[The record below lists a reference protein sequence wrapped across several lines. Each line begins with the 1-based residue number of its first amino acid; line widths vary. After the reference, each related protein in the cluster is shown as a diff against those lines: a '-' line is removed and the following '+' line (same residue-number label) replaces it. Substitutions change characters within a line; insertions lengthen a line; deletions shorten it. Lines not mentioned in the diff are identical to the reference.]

1 MAFVK
6 ALVEL
11 QKACG
16 VDGLKMSDYGITKED
31 MAKCAANARHTMGGL
46 FELDPYA
53 LSLDETT
60 QIMMNAYKQAGGT
73 HKKKRGPYRAF
84 FVPMPDVA
92 PLNPMAVQRESVSRN
107 ALNGFDPHGIS

>member
-60 QIMMNAYKQAGGT
+60 QIMVDAYK
-73 HKKKRGPYRAF
+73 
-84 FVPMPDVA
+84 
-92 PLNPMAVQRESVSRN
+92 
-107 ALNGFDPHGIS
+107 